1 MTKTNNIGSLYAI
14 VGPSG
19 SGKDT
24 VINWLRDYFCDRQDV
39 LFVRRVI
46 TRIADTR
53 HEDHDTMSL
62 EEFESA
68 ERNGAF
74 SVTWGAHNLRYGIP
88 ASVKSHLASGH
99 IGIVNGSR
107 RALDDMHSSFENLQ
121 VICLTVDPGI
131 LTARLR
137 ARDRKSDTDI
147 KTRIA
152 QAQLPLGSELNV
164 TEIDNTGPVE
174 IAGTAILELINSTK
188 QNQLP
193 SKQDSR

>member
-1 MTKTNNIGSLYAI
+1 MTKPADFGTLFAI

-24 VINWLRDYFCDRQDV
+24 VINWLRDKLHGDQNV

-46 TRIADTR
+46 TRVADVR

-62 EEFESA
+62 EAFDLA

-74 SVTWGAHNLRYGIP
+74 AVTWGAHDLRYGIP
-88 ASVKSHLASGH
+88 TNVKDHLQKGH
-99 IGIVNGSR
+99 VGIVNGSR

-121 VICLTVDPGI
+121 VICLRVDPEI
-131 LTARLR
+131 LSARLR

-152 QAQLPLGSELNV
+152 QAQLPLGSNLNV
-164 TEIDNTGPVE
+164 IEIDNMGPVA
-174 IAGTAILELINSTK
+174 IAGTAILEVINSAM
-188 QNQLP
+188 
-193 SKQDSR
+193 